1 MGYEKLPFVL
11 VDQTTG
17 EQISVTEEEWN
28 RIVKLAAKVDADDDI
43 TGQLPN
49 STAGTPSDLG
59 KFFDDLL
66 KTLVDALNLDA
77 RTTGRAAVADA
88 EKRVYSPRSAVS
100 QAMAD
105 ALTQLSTLSPAE
117 LRKAKALGS
126 LYRRPDENVQKAQ
139 LREDNSGQPTAEE
152 CADLMATIES
162 NARKTFRK
170 NSVTLT

>member
-11 VDQTTG
+11 VDQSTG
-17 EQISVTEEEWN
+17 EQVSVTEEEWN

-105 ALTQLSTLSPAE
+105 ALTQLSTLSPTE

-126 LYRRPDENVQKAQ
+126 LYRAEKVQKSE
-139 LREDNSGQPTAEE
+139 LRDDDGTQPTLEE
-152 CADLMATIES
+152 ASDLLSAVQNMAMHPGGGTKRLI
-162 NARKTFRK
+162 
-170 NSVTLT
+170 